1 MLEPDTFPYEA
12 EDIYIGHTFNPERRI
27 EQHNTTT
34 SCSSYTLRKKY
45 GVPLNMIL
53 LEELNDISKE
63 DLIALE
69 QQYLDS
75 TKTINKNKAKS
86 PYSNNYLEYL
96 RAYRSKD
103 TNCPYCL
110 RTTALHNIQRHIR
123 LNCPH
128 IKDK

>member
-12 EDIYIGHTFNPERRI
+12 DDIYIGHTYNPERRV
-27 EQHNTTT
+27 EQHNTDT

-69 QQYLDS
+69 QQYLDNIKS
-75 TKTINKNKAKS
+75 INKNKAKS
-86 PYSNNYLEYL
+86 IYKGNYLEYL
-96 RAYRSKD
+96 KEYRNKD

-123 LNCPH
+123 LYCSYT
-128 IKDK
+128 K